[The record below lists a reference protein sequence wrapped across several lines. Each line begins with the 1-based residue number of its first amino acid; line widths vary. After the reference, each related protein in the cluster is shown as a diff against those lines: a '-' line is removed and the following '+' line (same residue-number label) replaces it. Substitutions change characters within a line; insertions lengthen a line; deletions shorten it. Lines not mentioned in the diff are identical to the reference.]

1 MTFEFKFR
9 RCKPQ
14 SFQTGTG
21 QNDGVPVAFDKF
33 SQTSWHISSQR
44 DDLRLWIHG
53 ARLPLS
59 PRASCRDDCERRKG
73 GALSQQQI
81 FDTGTWQ
88 NSRNHQR
95 AIHFARD
102 IFCAVNSDIDPFLD

>member
-1 MTFEFKFR
+1 MPSLLR
-9 RCKPQ
+9 
-14 SFQTGTG
+14 
-21 QNDGVPVAFDKF
+21 NVAALIAALTIL
-33 SQTSWHISSQR
+33 Q
-44 DDLRLWIHG
+44 LAGGLLG

-59 PRASCRDDCERRKG
+59 PHASCRDDCERRKG

-88 NSRNHQR
+88 NSRNHQC
-95 AIHFARD
+95 AIHFAWD

>member
-1 MTFEFKFR
+1 MARVCRCR
-9 RCKPQ
+9 R
-14 SFQTGTG
+14 TL
-21 QNDGVPVAFDKF
+21 PVAM
-33 SQTSWHISSQR
+33 IV
-44 DDLRLWIHG
+44 
-53 ARLPLS
+53 
-59 PRASCRDDCERRKG
+59 ERRKG

-88 NSRNHQR
+88 NGRNHQR